1 MADLS
6 DLFQQKLDLDNAS
19 GGASSS
25 SSSSS
30 SSSAAAPVPLKLTDV
45 PNQVL
50 VSIFVVAAGVDKFWA
65 RFTIHY
71 VCKAFRDLY
80 RSRDASPLHS
90 LLWLDFAG
98 GVAAA
103 KLWVTSRSYRH
114 EPDVCASRI
123 ISWARMHAESVR
135 TLLLYH

>member
-6 DLFQQKLDLDNAS
+6 HLLAEKLDLDNAP

-30 SSSAAAPVPLKLTDV
+30 TSTAAPLPLKLTDL

-50 VSIFVVAAGVDKFWA
+50 VSIFVVAADDDDIWVLY
-65 RFTIHY
+65 TIPF

-80 RSRDASPLHS
+80 RSRRCDAPRGS
-90 LLWLDFAG
+90 L
-98 GVAAA
+98 
-103 KLWVTSRSYRH
+103 
-114 EPDVCASRI
+114 
-123 ISWARMHAESVR
+123 AR
-135 TLLLYH
+135 L